1 MKIRKG
7 CDVLSARLTEL
18 LHQATAVRRSVLL
31 VGRNATDTERLLNVE
46 ESFNDMA
53 AFVADTLG
61 DVNDRLQ
68 RLDEVLK
75 VIHSESS
82 RAPEPSSAC

>member
-7 CDVLSARLTEL
+7 CEVLSARLTEL
-18 LHQATAVRRSVLL
+18 LHQATAVQRSVRL
-31 VGRNATDTERLLNVE
+31 VGHNATNTEMFQDVE
-46 ESFNDMA
+46 ESFVDMA
-53 AFVADTLG
+53 SFVADTLG

-75 VIHSESS
+75 VIHDQSS
-82 RAPEPSSAC
+82 KRAEPSSAF